1 MEEEHLVRFY
11 ADEDSSFDDH
21 NSSDDNSS
29 VEATS
34 SIDECENELVRLSTY
49 LQLESDY
56 ENDDD
61 QAIEWPEPPPS
72 LISPDSSDI
81 EELCD
86 SQQVISSATSFHNDN
101 IQKKCTKRKRRQW
114 TIKENLIAVA
124 LFDKN
129 QSKRKTA
136 KSEGCTS
143 SQLRKWI
150 ENKENLLMMLKKKK
164 GGKRKRLDGGGKNLF
179 TLILMINFLLADI
192 RREKVTFRHLEK
204 EGRRISKELNH
215 SLPSS
220 SWFFRFMKR
229 NGLSLQRP
237 KRQDKV
243 PLDEVHRLANSFY
256 TFNRRASLWSI
267 KRGPMG
273 AFTDGDICNMD
284 ESPLALFGDQVKRSV
299 NDIGTSNEINGCISN
314 KRFCTVILTVFH
326 KNQRMEPV
334 VLFKGKGNVGVAERQ
349 QYSKGIHVI
358 FTPKAVHDGHPKL
371 FIADSANSHLK
382 PEIIQKLRKKNVVV
396 SIIPKGCTQ
405 YLQLLDTSV
414 FSVFKN
420 HYQAAADE
428 YIDLYSSR
436 SKIKLAAKQQRI
448 LCTRLISTAWV
459 RTQNSIDFE
468 RAFFDIGYTWIDE
481 SPVSIRTLQG
491 FLFDPSTVTSSII
504 DVDDREEQEE
514 CREKKKMVEE
524 NKKHPHLSSMN
535 NNSKLKQLSLDQ
547 FIKN

>member
-11 ADEDSSFDDH
+11 ADEDSSFDDR
-21 NSSDDNSS
+21 NSSDDHSS
-29 VEATS
+29 VEVTS

-56 ENDDD
+56 ENGDD

-81 EELCD
+81 EELSD
-86 SQQVISSATSFHNDN
+86 SHQVILSATSLHNDN
-101 IQKKCTKRKRRQW
+101 IQEKCTKRKRRQW
-114 TIKENLIAVA
+114 TIKEKLIAVT

-129 QSKRKTA
+129 QS
-136 KSEGCTS
+136 
-143 SQLRKWI
+143 
-150 ENKENLLMMLKKKK
+150 
-164 GGKRKRLDGGGKNLF
+164 GKRKQLGGGGKKLVYVDLDDQLF
-179 TLILMINFLLADI
+179 TWY
-192 RREKVTFRHLEK
+192 REKVTFRHLEK

-220 SWFFRFMKR
+220 SWDFRFMKR

-267 KRGPMG
+267 KRGSMG

-284 ESPLALFGDQVKRSV
+284 KSPLALFGDQAKTSV

-326 KNQRMEPV
+326 KNQRMEPA

-358 FTPKAVHDGHPKL
+358 FTPKAVINGPSMDLYCTKWL
-371 FIADSANSHLK
+371 ER
-382 PEIIQKLRKKNVVV
+382 PEIIQKLRKKNVAV
-396 SIIPKGCTQ
+396 SIIPNGCTQ

-414 FSVFKN
+414 FSVFKS

-428 YIDLYSSR
+428 YIDLYSSC

-459 RTQNSIDFE
+459 RTQNSIVFE
-468 RAFFDIGYTWIDE
+468 RAFVDIGYTWIDE

-491 FLFDPSTVTSSII
+491 FLFGPSTVTSSII
-504 DVDDREEQEE
+504 DVDDREDQEE
-514 CREKKKMVEE
+514 YREKKKMVEE
-524 NKKHPHLSSMN
+524 NKKHSHLSSMKN
-535 NNSKLKQLSLDQ
+535 N
-547 FIKN
+547 